1 MTEDEKLTEKK
12 KLKILLTIHHGHI
25 STGSGFQLYLL
36 AKELKKRGHRVF
48 ALFKGERG
56 GEINPSIRR
65 MDDIDVDYDFVKF
78 TKLKY
83 RHSIPE
89 LLWLRRHLIEE
100 KYDCITAFGGT
111 DFGQIILASTGVFAP
126 VLTCCRGMAMKLDI
140 FNSFKYRLSKVSRTV
155 AVSEAIKD
163 VMVKTGHVD
172 PKKITVIYGGVEL
185 ERFNPEMDGRPVR
198 QALGVSEG
206 AKLVTIVDGFFKF
219 NPDHTKGGYYF
230 VKAAEIV
237 LSARP
242 DARFLMVGGIDED
255 GFRKLASPALANATI
270 MTGHRSDIPELL
282 SASDLTVSAS
292 LSEGLGLV
300 IAEAMA
306 MKKPVVGTNVGGI
319 PELVRTG
326 QTGTLVPARDAES
339 MARAILDI
347 LDHPDRAK
355 QMGEN
360 GRKLVEELCSNQK
373 RADRWEELYCQEYEK
388 AMSSRK

>member
-1 MTEDEKLTEKK
+1 MTEKK

-36 AKELKKRGHRVF
+36 AKEIKKRGHQVF

-65 MDDIDVDYDFVKF
+65 MDDIDIDYDFVKF

-111 DFGQIILASTGVFAP
+111 DFGQIILASTGVMVP

-140 FNSFKYRLSKVSRTV
+140 FNSIKYRMSRVSRVV

-163 VMVKTGHVD
+163 VMVRTGHVD

-185 ERFNPEMDGRPVR
+185 ERFNPEMDGRPTR
-198 QALGVSEG
+198 QALGISEN
-206 AKLVTIVDGFFKF
+206 AKVVTIVDGFFKF

-237 LSARP
+237 LAAKP
-242 DARFLMVGGIDED
+242 DARFLMVGGIDES
-255 GFRKLASPALANATI
+255 GFKQLASPALFKATVL
-270 MTGHRSDIPELL
+270 TGHRSDIPELL

-306 MKKPVVGTNVGGI
+306 MKRPVVGTNVGGI
-319 PELVRTG
+319 PELVRTD
-326 QTGTLVPARDAES
+326 QTGTLVPSRDAES

-360 GRKLVEELCSNQK
+360 GRKLAEELCSNQK
-373 RADRWEELYCQEYEK
+373 RADRWEELYYQEYENAVSK
-388 AMSSRK
+388 LG